1 MRMKR
6 LLGAVGGVLG
16 GGIGDTEDVEV
27 LTGLGDPVTNLLN
40 TGLGFADLPD
50 VDLLK
55 VER

>member
-6 LLGAVGGVLG
+6 LLGAVGGVPG
-16 GGIGDTEDVEV
+16 GGIGDTEDC
-27 LTGLGDPVTNLLN
+27 T
-40 TGLGFADLPD
+40 ADLPD